1 MGLFDIFKR
10 KKVDSILPGSTL
22 FYHEDDYCQI
32 ELSPVE
38 NLRLFQAESEEIN
51 ETSGKGGVKA
61 GFAEIYVRNAGHIGL
76 NQRQIA
82 PSELEEILQEFGLE
96 KVENV
101 TTGYGQAF
109 REISKNTIGFGKDY
123 SAIYYD
129 FDNGIVQHIWLT
141 GLFSM
146 DKEVL
151 IKTLCQ
157 IGQKWNLLLMDW
169 NQTRLVDLQNTA
181 DIGNYLTD

>member
-10 KKVDSILPGSTL
+10 KKVDSTLSGSTL

-32 ELSPVE
+32 ELSPIE
-38 NLRLFQAESEEIN
+38 NLSLFQAESEEIN
-51 ETSGKGGVKA
+51 DLARKDEGSA
-61 GFAEIYVRNAGHIGL
+61 GFSEIYVRRDSRL
-76 NQRQIA
+76 KLSERQIA
-82 PSELEEILQEFGLE
+82 PSEFEEILQELDLE
-96 KVENV
+96 KVETV
-101 TTGYGQAF
+101 TTGYGQTY

-146 DKEVL
+146 DKEAL
-151 IKTLCQ
+151 TKTLHR
-157 IGQKWNLLLMDW
+157 IGLKWNLLLMDW
-169 NQTRLVDLQNTA
+169 NQTRPVNLRNTVDINS
-181 DIGNYLTD
+181 YLPD